1 VEAPVRGKMGFRGW
15 ALAAPA
21 MLAGC
26 SAQEAPRP
34 DPLVATAVVG
44 TPADA
49 PGLRL
54 NGVVAARV
62 DTVLAFRVPGQITGR
77 VVQRGQMVRRGQ
89 PLLQLDAADLALS
102 ASEAAAQS
110 AAAASAVTAARA
122 AATRARSDEAR
133 QRGLVAAGSVSA
145 QAYDAIRAAADAA
158 QAELAATEARAT
170 AAAAT
175 AARAGN
181 QRRYATLVADA
192 DGIVTNVLVE
202 PGQQVQAGT
211 PAVTLARAG
220 GREIR
225 VTVPEFTR
233 AALRRAGAVTVA
245 AAGRTFPATL
255 VEVSA
260 AADPVTRSFEAR
272 YALAGGDALLPGLTA
287 SIDLSAG
294 GRGARAV
301 AVPLAAII
309 DRGRGPAVWI
319 VGRDRRLARRA
330 IAIAAITD
338 NQARIAR
345 GLVGGERIVIA
356 GAHLLSAGQ
365 RVRIGSLPQ

>member
-1 VEAPVRGKMGFRGW
+1 
-15 ALAAPA
+15 
-21 MLAGC
+21 
-26 SAQEAPRP
+26 
-34 DPLVATAVVG
+34 
-44 TPADA
+44 
-49 PGLRL
+49 
-54 NGVVAARV
+54 
-62 DTVLAFRVPGQITGR
+62 
-77 VVQRGQMVRRGQ
+77 MVRRGQ

-158 QAELAATEARAT
+158 QAELAAAEARAT
-170 AAAAT
+170 AAVAA

-192 DGIVTNVLVE
+192 DGIVTDVLVE
-202 PGQQVQAGT
+202 PGQQVQAGA

-233 AALRRAGAVTVA
+233 GSLPRAGTVTVTA
-245 AAGRTFPATL
+245 ATRSFPATL

-287 SIDLSAG
+287 SIDLAG
-294 GRGARAV
+294 NSSRAV
-301 AVPLAAII
+301 AVPISAII

-319 VGRDRRLARRA
+319 VGKDRRLMRRA
-330 IAIAAITD
+330 VAIAAITD
-338 NQARIAR
+338 SQARIAR
-345 GLVGGERIVIA
+345 GLAGGERIVIA